1 MWLHRLAFTVVLLW
15 LAASASASPD
25 AKRLYDDLLSSYDRY
40 CQRNAH
46 VLLGPAHEYV
56 WGMIDNLTKWLKWTG
71 ANRKKNPTNWVL
83 KQIAHSFA
91 KIKPTYM
98 TQVISGAS
106 SPYKTDQAIWKG
118 VKYWARK
125 CKILCTYILSLS
137 FYYYLFRGCIHIT
150 FALRGEGGLTILF
163 ATYDPFEQTHR
174 IFFLPSKN
182 KHRDCEITLKYFRAI
197 ERENFFPLPLP
208 SACVAG
214 AAFLF
219 VSNHI
224 ADVSNLP

>member
-1 MWLHRLAFTVVLLW
+1 MWLHRLAFTVVVLW
-15 LAASASASPD
+15 LAASTSASPD

-56 WGMIDNLTKWLKWTG
+56 WGMIDNLTKGLKWTG
-71 ANRKKNPTNWVL
+71 ANRKKMTNWVL

-137 FYYYLFRGCIHIT
+137 FYYYLFWGLYTYYVRTKGGGGSNHT
-150 FALRGEGGLTILF
+150 FCDIRS
-163 ATYDPFEQTHR
+163 P
-174 IFFLPSKN
+174 
-182 KHRDCEITLKYFRAI
+182 RDASD
-197 ERENFFPLPLP
+197 NFFFPPL
-208 SACVAG
+208 
-214 AAFLF
+214 
-219 VSNHI
+219 
-224 ADVSNLP
+224 